1 MPFLQALQSIQTWAG
16 GWSIGRIVVPTLS
29 PGYDLPFT
37 LRPSAIR
44 RTSLVG
50 RGTFAEHLRQ
60 AALVK
65 TGEWRNIGPVVTYV
79 ITEPTMSMVKTL
91 KQIGNSYGVIIDKP
105 ILEILHITPE
115 TPLEI
120 TTDGRSLQIRPVR
133 QRKRPTLGESL
144 DAVNRRHASTLK
156 KLAK

>member
-1 MPFLQALQSIQTWAG
+1 
-16 GWSIGRIVVPTLS
+16 
-29 PGYDLPFT
+29 
-37 LRPSAIR
+37 
-44 RTSLVG
+44 
-50 RGTFAEHLRQ
+50 
-60 AALVK
+60 
-65 TGEWRNIGPVVTYV
+65 
-79 ITEPTMSMVKTL
+79 MSMVKTL

-133 QRKRPTLGESL
+133 QRKRPTLNESL
-144 DAVNRRHASTLK
+144 QAVNRRHGATLK